1 MSPSL
6 CIGGS
11 AATARFLADLSS
23 LVERT
28 TAELETFDHATALP
42 ETERF
47 LWSCLANNYVELV
60 KGRLRESPDNDGA
73 ASAAVT
79 LRLSLRVFLR
89 LFAPFMPFVTEEI
102 WSWSAAADTGFPS
115 IHRAPWPSPPEL
127 DAISA
132 ADDPQSFSHAVAA
145 IGAVRRYKAQAQ

>member
-1 MSPSL
+1 
-6 CIGGS
+6 
-11 AATARFLADLSS
+11 
-23 LVERT
+23 
-28 TAELETFDHATALP
+28 LEAFDHASALA

-47 LWSCLANNYVELV
+47 FWSGLADNYLELV
-60 KGRLRESPDNDGA
+60 KGRLREGQEDNDGA
-73 ASAAVT
+73 ASAAAT